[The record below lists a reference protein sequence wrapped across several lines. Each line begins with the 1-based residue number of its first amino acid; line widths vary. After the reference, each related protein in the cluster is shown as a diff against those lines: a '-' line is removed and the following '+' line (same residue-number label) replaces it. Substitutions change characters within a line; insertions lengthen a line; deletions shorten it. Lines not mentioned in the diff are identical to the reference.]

1 MKKHQGGFIVPFLI
15 IVIVLLVVYIYVQKF
30 KEAPVKVTTVE
41 VPKCEAFK
49 ITSLKPNDQVS
60 LPVTISGVVDN
71 SNKGCSWTM
80 FEGQAGTWQLLF
92 LNNTGTW
99 EAVNKD
105 IIHVTDWASTTTNF
119 SFVVDDMGLNA
130 PSDTKMKLSIS
141 AENPSGLES
150 RHQIIEFPFISVH
163 K

>member
-1 MKKHQGGFIVPFLI
+1 MKKRQGGFIVPLLI
-15 IVIVLLVVYIYVQKF
+15 LIVVLLVLYIYVQKV
-30 KEAPVKVTTVE
+30 KEAPVKVTTVDA
-41 VPKCEAFK
+41 PICEAFR

-60 LPVTISGVVDN
+60 LPATISGVVDN
-71 SNKGCSWTM
+71 SKKGCSWSM

-105 IIHVTDWASTTTNF
+105 RIQVADWTATTTTF
-119 SFVVDDMGLNA
+119 SFVVGDMGLNA
-130 PSDTKMKLSIS
+130 PTGTHMKLSIS

-150 RHQIIEFPFISVH
+150 KHQIIEFPFISVH